1 VQEVRL
7 DSSLCFPNQD
17 TQSPARNKKE
27 ADMHTPSLISTAGLL
42 GFLLVGFSGAQ
53 ETVSPATAA
62 AGVSKVRIVRL
73 SEVKGQVQLDR
84 LTGKGY
90 EPAMANMP
98 VIEGAKL
105 KTENGIAEVEFEDN
119 STLRIAPDSTVEFAQ
134 LELMPGGVKT
144 STVNVQQGMVYAS
157 TVKDKNNQL
166 TLKFGQQTASLPPDS
181 HVRVQVTSSEAN
193 LAVMHG
199 DVAVED
205 TAGSTAVSKNRTA
218 TFALT
223 GQTQPVVA
231 KSLTDQPLDAWDS
244 QSAQYHKNFANANNY
259 GSSGLM
265 YGVSDMNYYGS
276 FVNGCGGSFW
286 RPYFASAAWD
296 PYGSGAWAYYSG
308 AGYSWVSPYPWGWT
322 PYHTGAWSFC
332 QGIGWGWA
340 PGGPWLGLANYNAVN
355 PANGAFKHSF
365 ADNRPQPPV
374 FGTTGRS
381 TLVPVNSKALQAS
394 SLQGQDKFVFRNDS
408 AGFGV
413 PRGTLGKL
421 GGFSN
426 HVSQHGSA
434 SAGVYYPGNV
444 SQSGAGQ
451 HQTGFSPA
459 NPNHVNSLSTGS
471 HAQGPAGGMH
481 SSMSPGMS
489 GGGGGGGM
497 HTSMS
502 APSGGGGGGH
512 R

>member
-1 VQEVRL
+1 
-7 DSSLCFPNQD
+7 
-17 TQSPARNKKE
+17 
-27 ADMHTPSLISTAGLL
+27 MHTPSLISTAGLL
-42 GFLLVGFSGAQ
+42 AFLLAGYSGAQ

-73 SEVKGQVQLDR
+73 SEVQGQVQMDR

-181 HVRVQVTSSEAN
+181 HVRVQVTSAEAN

-231 KSLTDQPLDAWDS
+231 KSVKDPAVDAW
-244 QSAQYHKNFANANNY
+244 
-259 GSSGLM
+259 
-265 YGVSDMNYYGS
+265 
-276 FVNGCGGSFW
+276 
-286 RPYFASAAWD
+286 
-296 PYGSGAWAYYSG
+296 
-308 AGYSWVSPYPWGWT
+308 
-322 PYHTGAWSFC
+322 
-332 QGIGWGWA
+332 
-340 PGGPWLGLANYNAVN
+340 
-355 PANGAFKHSF
+355 
-365 ADNRPQPPV
+365 
-374 FGTTGRS
+374 
-381 TLVPVNSKALQAS
+381 
-394 SLQGQDKFVFRNDS
+394 
-408 AGFGV
+408 
-413 PRGTLGKL
+413 
-421 GGFSN
+421 
-426 HVSQHGSA
+426 
-434 SAGVYYPGNV
+434 
-444 SQSGAGQ
+444 
-451 HQTGFSPA
+451 
-459 NPNHVNSLSTGS
+459 
-471 HAQGPAGGMH
+471 
-481 SSMSPGMS
+481 
-489 GGGGGGGM
+489 
-497 HTSMS
+497 
-502 APSGGGGGGH
+502 
-512 R
+512 